1 MILEYVDS
9 LFTLLINI
17 RNRFTSELI
26 GSVKNNKIHKYNY
39 SNYLPIDVYKLFIDK
54 PYIYKLNNKYHLS
67 NNTFTLI
74 PLIESIKLS
83 IDDVEIDITERIKK
97 YDNSFELW
105 MVLFIEKLQ
114 EYDKIIININKIL
127 SKEKYEFNIKN
138 VELKKLYQIYNNHIE

>member
-1 MILEYVDS
+1 MIFEYVDS

-17 RNRFTSELI
+17 RNRFTAELI

-39 SNYLPIDVYKLFIDK
+39 SNYLPVDAYKLFIDK
-54 PYIYKLNNKYHLS
+54 PYIYKLNDKYHLS

-83 IDDVEIDITERIKK
+83 LDDVEIDITERIKK

-105 MVLFIEKLQ
+105 MVLYIEDLQ
-114 EYDKIIININKIL
+114 HYDKIIITVNKIT
-127 SKEKYEFNIKN
+127 SKYIYEFNIKD
-138 VELKKLYQIYNNHIE
+138 VEIKKLYEIYNNKI